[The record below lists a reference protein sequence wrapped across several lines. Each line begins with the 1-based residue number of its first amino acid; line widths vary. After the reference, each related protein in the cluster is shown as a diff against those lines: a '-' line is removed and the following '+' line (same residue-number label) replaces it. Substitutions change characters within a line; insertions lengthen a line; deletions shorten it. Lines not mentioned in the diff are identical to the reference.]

1 MPRKRKAL
9 TRNSGHER
17 LLTALDDLQLL
28 FRQIH
33 QNPPKS
39 KAELEERIRKV
50 SDSPSAERMRELL
63 RLFLDN
69 LEEQAPSSKKRKR
82 APGAGAKPKLTQDEI
97 ERGIKLLFSGKLLL
111 SKLPISPT
119 RACDILRDA
128 GIGLNVSDLTLRRR
142 IVNVVRDRFR
152 AVFSKALS

>member
-1 MPRKRKAL
+1 
-9 TRNSGHER
+9 
-17 LLTALDDLQLL
+17 LDDLQLL
-28 FRQIH
+28 LRQIH

-39 KAELEERIRKV
+39 KSELVEHIRKV
-50 SDSPSAERMRELL
+50 SDSPSADRMRELL

-69 LEEQAPSSKKRKR
+69 LEEQSPSSNKRQR

-111 SKLPISPT
+111 SKTAISPT
-119 RACDILRDA
+119 RACDILRAA
-128 GIGLNVSDLTLRRR
+128 GIGVNVSDATLRRR